1 MTAAPA
7 GHAVTLGAHIVDA
20 LGHPVTDIPAGQG
33 RRILEEI
40 RITAAGTAA
49 GTSVDLAK
57 LGVAVRSIGALGSDS
72 LGTFLVEELRRH
84 GVDTRGLVRLTGVQ
98 TGASILPIR
107 PNGDRPALTVRGA
120 NARFSIA
127 DIDRSLLQG
136 AAVVHLGAPDVLV
149 GLSADDLTEIASSA
163 RAHGA
168 TVTMDVLT
176 SGEDGALARL
186 TPALAYVR
194 YFMPNEEQLCSFTGE
209 SDLTQAARRI
219 IALGV
224 EAVIASRGA
233 DGASVITADSV
244 TELPAYPAQ
253 VVDTT
258 GCGDA
263 VSAGV
268 IAGLIHGWSLVDST
282 RLGLAAASLVA
293 GALGSDAGIVDLR
306 RTAQVI
312 LQSEPGDTADRIAA
326 LLPGEDASGPDAV
339 QAPPSY
345 DALRTTPGECPSAW
359 TLFGEHDRL
368 GLINLQTPE
377 RIAAAARLVRSG
389 RMFSLNAAIDAI
401 DPPMYERGAPRLE
414 LVIEDG
420 GAAIDDHLDNFYPQA
435 SSQWDS
441 LAHVAYRRGVFFGGA
456 GVADVRAGRAA
467 TIEAWAQRGI
477 AGRGV
482 LLDIDELLG
491 GAGTGF
497 DPASTRPITVAELEA
512 ARERAGVRWEPGDV
526 MLLHTG
532 YLEWYLRQDEDV
544 RAEIAS
550 AEPCTVGLAH
560 GEEMVRYLWDA
571 HVSAIASDN
580 PALEAW
586 PPGDGEFDCLHRCLI
601 GRFGL
606 AIGEFLALG
615 ELARACRAGGCYE
628 VFFTAAP
635 LNIPGGV
642 GSTANALAFL

>member
-1 MTAAPA
+1 MTAGRGRAA
-7 GHAVTLGAHIVDA
+7 ITLGAHIVDA
-20 LGHPVTDIPAGQG
+20 LGRPVTDIPAGQG

-57 LGVAVRSIGALGSDS
+57 LGVAVRAVGAVGTDT
-72 LGTFLVEELRRH
+72 LGTFLIDELRRH
-84 GVDTRGLVRLTGVQ
+84 GVDTQGLVRLAGVQ

-120 NARFSIA
+120 NARFGVD
-127 DIDRSLLQG
+127 DIDGSLLRD
-136 AAVVHLGAPDVLV
+136 AAVVHLGAPDVLL
-149 GLSADDLTEIASSA
+149 GLSADELADIASGA
-163 RAHGA
+163 RARG
-168 TVTMDVLT
+168 TVVTMDVLT
-176 SGEDGALARL
+176 SGEDGALTRL
-186 TPALAYVR
+186 APALAHVS
-194 YFMPNEEQLCSFTGE
+194 YFMPNEEQLCSFTGV
-209 SDLTQAARRI
+209 SDVTEAARRI
-219 IALGV
+219 TALGV
-224 EAVIASRGA
+224 EAVIVSRGA

-244 TELPAYPAQ
+244 TDLPAYPAQ

-263 VSAGV
+263 LSAGV
-268 IAGLIHGWSLVDST
+268 IAGLMRGWSVIDST
-282 RLGLAAASLVA
+282 RLGLAAASLVT
-293 GALGSDAGIVDLR
+293 GGLGSDAGIVDLR
-306 RTAQVI
+306 DTAQVI
-312 LQSEPGDTADRIAA
+312 LDCEPGETADRIAT
-326 LLPGEDASGPDAV
+326 LLAQAHSRPDPV
-339 QAPPSY
+339 QVPPSY
-345 DALRTTPGECPSAW
+345 EELVTTPGECPSAW
-359 TLFGEHDRL
+359 SLFGERDRL
-368 GLINLQTPE
+368 GLVNLQTPA

-389 RMFSLNAAIDAI
+389 QMFSLNAPIDAI

-414 LVIEDG
+414 LLVEDG
-420 GAAIDDHLDNFYPQA
+420 GVAIDDHLDNFYPQA

-441 LAHVAYRRGVFFGGA
+441 LAHYAYRRGVFFGGV

-467 TIEAWAQRGI
+467 TIEGWAERGI

-482 LLDIDELLG
+482 LIDIDELLG
-491 GAGTGF
+491 GAGAGF
-497 DPASTRPITVAELEA
+497 MPASTRPITVAELEA
-512 ARERAGVRWEPGDV
+512 ARRRAGVRWEPGDV

-532 YLEWYLRQDEDV
+532 YLEWYLRQDDDA

-550 AEPCTVGLAH
+550 AEPCAVGLEH

-615 ELARACRAGGCYE
+615 ELARACRATGRYE

>member
-1 MTAAPA
+1 MTPTSRR
-7 GHAVTLGAHIVDA
+7 HAVTLGAHIVDA

-33 RRILEEI
+33 RRVLKQI

-57 LGVAVRSIGALGSDS
+57 LGVSVRSIGAVGTDS
-72 LGTFLVEELRRH
+72 LGAFLTEELRRH
-84 GVDTRGLVRLTGVQ
+84 GVDTTGLVRLSGAQ

-120 NARFSIA
+120 NARFSA
-127 DIDRSLLQG
+127 VDIDRSLLED
-136 AAVVHLGAPDVLV
+136 AAVVHVGAPDVLL
-149 GLSADDLTEIASSA
+149 GLSAEDLTEIVAGA
-163 RAHGA
+163 RERGA
-168 TVTMDVLT
+168 TITMDVLT
-176 SGEDGALARL
+176 SGEDGALSRL
-186 TPALAYVR
+186 APALGHVHL
-194 YFMPNEEQLCSFTGE
+194 FMPNAEQICGFTGE
-209 SDLTQAARRI
+209 PEVLDAARRI
-219 IALGV
+219 MALGT
-224 EAVIASRGA
+224 EAVIVSRGA
-233 DGASVITADSV
+233 DGATVVTADAI
-244 TELPAYPAQ
+244 TDLPAYPTH

-263 VSAGV
+263 LSAGV
-268 IAGLIHGWSLVDST
+268 IAGVMRGWSLVDSA
-282 RLGLAAASLVA
+282 RLGLAAASLVT
-293 GALGSDAGIVDLR
+293 GGLGSDAGIVDLCQ
-306 RTAQVI
+306 TAQI
-312 LQSEPGDTADRIAA
+312 IIDCEPGETADRIAA
-326 LLPGEDASGPDAV
+326 LLAQGEASSPDPV
-339 QAPPSY
+339 ETPPSY
-345 DALRTTPGECPSAW
+345 DTLRTTPGECPSAW

-368 GLINLQTPE
+368 GLVNLQTPA

-389 RMFSLNAAIDAI
+389 RMFSLNAPIDAI
-401 DPPMYERGAPRLE
+401 DPPMYERGAARLE
-414 LVIEDG
+414 LLVEDG
-420 GAAIDDHLDNFYPQA
+420 GAAVDDHLDNFYPQA

-441 LAHVAYRRGVFFGGA
+441 LAHFAYRRGVFFGGA

-467 TIEAWAQRGI
+467 TIEAWAERGI

-482 LLDIDELLG
+482 LLDIEALLG

-497 DPASTRPITVAELEA
+497 SPASTRPITVAELEA
-512 ARERAGVRWEPGDV
+512 ARERAGVHWEPGDV

-532 YLEWYLRQDEDV
+532 YLEWYRRQDVDV
-544 RAEIAS
+544 RAAIAS
-550 AEPCTVGLAH
+550 AEPRAVGLAH

-571 HVSAIASDN
+571 HLSAIAADN

-615 ELARACRAGGCYE
+615 ELARECRASGRYE

-642 GSTANALAFL
+642 GSTANALAFV

>member
-1 MTAAPA
+1 MTASC
-7 GHAVTLGAHIVDA
+7 GRFAVTLGAHIVDA
-20 LGHPVTDIPAGQG
+20 LGRPVTDIPAGQG

-57 LGVAVRSIGALGSDS
+57 LGVAVRSIGAVGSDP
-72 LGTFLVEELRRH
+72 LGAFLIQELRRH
-84 GVDTRGLVRLTGVQ
+84 GVDTRGLVSLTGIQ

-107 PNGDRPALTVRGA
+107 PSGDRPALTVRGA
-120 NARFSIA
+120 NARFGA
-127 DIDRSLLQG
+127 AHIDRSLLRD
-136 AAVVHLGAPDVLV
+136 AAVIHLGAPDVLL
-149 GLSADDLTEIASSA
+149 GLSSEDLAEIASGA
-163 RAHGA
+163 RARGA

-186 TPALAYVR
+186 TPALAHVR
-194 YFMPNEEQLCSFTGE
+194 YFMPNEEQLCSFTGV
-209 SDLTQAARRI
+209 SDVTEAARRI

-224 EAVIASRGA
+224 EAVVVSRGA
-233 DGASVITADSV
+233 DGASVITSDSV
-244 TELPAYPAQ
+244 TDLPAYPAQ
-253 VVDTT
+253 VLDTT

-268 IAGLIHGWSLVDST
+268 IAGLIGGWSLIDSA
-282 RLGLAAASLVA
+282 RLGLAAASLVT
-293 GALGSDAGIVDLR
+293 GGLGSDAGIVDLR
-306 RTAQVI
+306 QTAQVI
-312 LQSEPGDTADRIAA
+312 LDSEPGETAERIAG
-326 LLPGEDASGPDAV
+326 LLAGEPATEPDSV

-359 TLFGEHDRL
+359 SLFGKGDRV
-368 GLINLQTPE
+368 GLLNLQTPA
-377 RIAAAARLVRSG
+377 RIAAAARLVSSG
-389 RMFSLNAAIDAI
+389 EMYSLNAPIDAI

-414 LVIEDG
+414 LLVEDD
-420 GAAIDDHLDNFYPQA
+420 GAAIDDHLDNFYPQG

-441 LAHVAYRRGVFFGGA
+441 LAHFAYRRGVFFGGA

-467 TIEAWAQRGI
+467 TIDAWAERGI

-482 LLDIDELLG
+482 LLDIEELLG
-491 GAGTGF
+491 GAGSGF
-497 DPASTRPITVAELEA
+497 DPASTRPITVAELDA
-512 ARERAGVRWEPGDV
+512 ARERAGARWQPGDV

-532 YLEWYLRQDEDV
+532 YLEWYLRQDDDV

-550 AEPCTVGLAH
+550 AEPCAVGLAH

-615 ELARACRAGGCYE
+615 ELARACRARGRYE